1 MASVAEAQ
9 LVCQISVSTCCRELQ
24 ALPVGSADFL
34 DEAFI
39 KRRRIVH
46 TRERLSQLADG
57 ALNVRHPQ
65 PCFRV

>member
-1 MASVAEAQ
+1 MSFDQKV
-9 LVCQISVSTCCRELQ
+9 RELQ
-24 ALPVGSADFL
+24 ALPVGNADFL

-65 PCFRV
+65 PLRVYLN